1 MAIDATFWVAVSF
14 IIFILALVY
23 LKVPN
28 KINETLSK
36 MILDIKN
43 EIDESEKLRNESKVL
58 LNNAQSK
65 LEQAKIETKKIQE
78 QAKKDSENLILE
90 MNDKFHKSAE
100 IKKNLAQTKISQ
112 MKNQALKDIKNT
124 SVKIAV
130 DSVKKILST
139 SVDQSKL
146 DNLFDKNL
154 EESKELLKKLIL
166 KDNFVTFLKNNI
178 NYNNEFNCNWFW
190 FWWFSCCSPP

>member
-14 IIFILALVY
+14 VIFILALVY

-36 MILDIKN
+36 MILDIKK
-43 EIDESEKLRNESKVL
+43 EIDESEELRNESKML

-90 MNDKFHKSAE
+90 MNEKFHKSAE

-124 SVKIAV
+124 SIKIAV

-154 EESKELLKKLIL
+154 EESKELLKK
-166 KDNFVTFLKNNI
+166 I
-178 NYNNEFNCNWFW
+178 N
-190 FWWFSCCSPP
+190 S

>member
-1 MAIDATFWVAVSF
+1 MIFIRKIKVGIMAIDATFWVAVSF

-23 LKVPN
+23 LKIPN

-112 MKNQALKDIKNT
+112 MKNQALKDIKNI

-154 EESKELLKKLIL
+154 EESKELLKK
-166 KDNFVTFLKNNI
+166 I
-178 NYNNEFNCNWFW
+178 N
-190 FWWFSCCSPP
+190 S

>member
-14 IIFILALVY
+14 IILILALVY

-78 QAKKDSENLILE
+78 QAKKDCDNLILE

-154 EESKELLKKLIL
+154 EESKELLKK
-166 KDNFVTFLKNNI
+166 I
-178 NYNNEFNCNWFW
+178 N
-190 FWWFSCCSPP
+190 S

>member
-1 MAIDATFWVAVSF
+1 MTIDATFWVAVSF

-100 IKKNLAQTKISQ
+100 MKKNLAQTKISQ
-112 MKNQALKDIKNT
+112 MKNQALKDFKNT
-124 SVKIAV
+124 SIIIAV

-154 EESKELLKKLIL
+154 EESKELLKK
-166 KDNFVTFLKNNI
+166 I
-178 NYNNEFNCNWFW
+178 N
-190 FWWFSCCSPP
+190 S

>member
-36 MILDIKN
+36 MILDIKK
-43 EIDESEKLRNESKVL
+43 EIDESEELRNESKIL

-112 MKNQALKDIKNT
+112 MKNQALKEIKNT

-154 EESKELLKKLIL
+154 EESKELLKK
-166 KDNFVTFLKNNI
+166 I
-178 NYNNEFNCNWFW
+178 N
-190 FWWFSCCSPP
+190 S

>member
-1 MAIDATFWVAVSF
+1 MTIDATFWVAVSF
-14 IIFILALVY
+14 VIFILALVY

-36 MILDIKN
+36 MILDIKK
-43 EIDESEKLRNESKVL
+43 EIDESEELRNESKIL

-154 EESKELLKKLIL
+154 EESKELLKK
-166 KDNFVTFLKNNI
+166 I
-178 NYNNEFNCNWFW
+178 N
-190 FWWFSCCSPP
+190 S

>member
-36 MILDIKN
+36 MILDIKK
-43 EIDESEKLRNESKVL
+43 EIDESEELRNESKML

-112 MKNQALKDIKNT
+112 MKNQALKEIKNT

-154 EESKELLKKLIL
+154 EESKELLKK
-166 KDNFVTFLKNNI
+166 I
-178 NYNNEFNCNWFW
+178 N
-190 FWWFSCCSPP
+190 S

>member
-23 LKVPN
+23 LKIPN

-36 MILDIKN
+36 MIMDIKN

-78 QAKKDSENLILE
+78 QAKKDCDNLILE

-154 EESKELLKKLIL
+154 EESKELLKK
-166 KDNFVTFLKNNI
+166 I
-178 NYNNEFNCNWFW
+178 N
-190 FWWFSCCSPP
+190 S